1 MRLRTLWCVIGL
13 VSVILTPGC
22 TSARQDSAKKR
33 NALAPYTQPMTMV
46 LDSSIDDW
54 PADKVVAADEYFLY
68 LRFSPGEAISLQS
81 NKESVVVALDIDGNM
96 STGLPAGELG
106 VDLEITFSPPRDD
119 GTPGNGTVV
128 SAISPD
134 GERITLAPALLDI
147 SVSPSHASEWFELRI
162 ARRTTTKNLLPVEG
176 LFSSGRLAGR
186 LSMFTPSG
194 KRVAEAPL
202 FETILPPAS
211 PNPKRVRASIPNK
224 PLGTVRIVSHNVLN
238 GSPLQKPEPFA
249 RLLRALDPDIVVVQE
264 WYDTPA
270 EEMAAWF
277 NEHMA
282 INGRWRAVTSEGR
295 GVAVISRLDIA
306 PMGPPALNIE
316 ARGRERTV
324 RVTPAL
330 VESPIG
336 PIAIASIHLKCCG
349 SSGSPEDEQ
358 RVIEAN
364 AIANMIKEQT
374 QDIGPHVRV
383 VMGDFNLVGSKEPL
397 YALARGFDVDGSNA
411 TVAEPFV
418 MGDNAMYTWTEP
430 TSRFLPGRLD
440 YAVYSD
446 ASAVVSRS
454 FVFDPARLSAESLK
468 ALNIEEIDAMASD
481 HRPIVLD
488 LRAP

>member
-186 LSMFTPSG
+186 LSD
-194 KRVAEAPL
+194 RE
-202 FETILPPAS
+202 
-211 PNPKRVRASIPNK
+211 
-224 PLGTVRIVSHNVLN
+224 
-238 GSPLQKPEPFA
+238 
-249 RLLRALDPDIVVVQE
+249 
-264 WYDTPA
+264 
-270 EEMAAWF
+270 
-277 NEHMA
+277 
-282 INGRWRAVTSEGR
+282 RAVCGGSG
-295 GVAVISRLDIA
+295 G
-306 PMGPPALNIE
+306 GF
-316 ARGRERTV
+316 
-324 RVTPAL
+324 
-330 VESPIG
+330 ES
-336 PIAIASIHLKCCG
+336 K
-349 SSGSPEDEQ
+349 
-358 RVIEAN
+358 
-364 AIANMIKEQT
+364 
-374 QDIGPHVRV
+374 
-383 VMGDFNLVGSKEPL
+383 
-397 YALARGFDVDGSNA
+397 
-411 TVAEPFV
+411 
-418 MGDNAMYTWTEP
+418 
-430 TSRFLPGRLD
+430 
-440 YAVYSD
+440 
-446 ASAVVSRS
+446 
-454 FVFDPARLSAESLK
+454 
-468 ALNIEEIDAMASD
+468 
-481 HRPIVLD
+481 
-488 LRAP
+488 

>member
-13 VSVILTPGC
+13 ASVALSTGC
-22 TSARQDSAKKR
+22 SSAGQDTAKKR
-33 NALAPYTQPMTMV
+33 KALAPYTQPLTMV

-54 PADKVVAADEYFLY
+54 PADQVVAADEYFLY

-81 NKESVVVALDIDGNM
+81 NNESVVVALDIDGNVT
-96 STGLPAGELG
+96 TGLPSGELG

-147 SVSPSHASEWFELRI
+147 SVAPSCASEWFEMRI
-162 ARRTTTKNLLPVEG
+162 ARRTTIENLFPIEG

-186 LSMFTPSG
+186 LAMFTPSG

-202 FETILPPAS
+202 FETTLPPAS
-211 PNPKRVRASIPNK
+211 DHAKRVRANIPAK

-270 EEMAAWF
+270 DEMAAWF
-277 NEHMA
+277 NDNLA
-282 INGRWRAVTSEGR
+282 INGRWRAVTTDAR

-306 PMGPPALNIE
+306 PIGPPAVLVQ
-316 ARGRERTV
+316 ARGEERTV

-330 VESPIG
+330 VETPIG
-336 PIAIASIHLKCCG
+336 PIAVASVHLKCCG
-349 SSGSPEDEQ
+349 GLGTPEDEQ
-358 RVIEAN
+358 RIIEAG
-364 AIANMIKEQT
+364 AIASMINDQT
-374 QDIGPHVRV
+374 KDIGPHVRV

-397 YALARGFDVDGSNA
+397 YTLARGFDVDGSNA
-411 TVAEPFV
+411 TIAEPFV

-430 TSRFLPGRLD
+430 TSRFLPSRLD
-440 YAVYSD
+440 YAIYSD
-446 ASAVVSRS
+446 SSAVVART
-454 FVFDPARLSAESLK
+454 FVFDPARLSLDSLET
-468 ALNIEEIDAMASD
+468 LNIEEIDAMASD